1 MIKKIIVISFFFIVG
16 CHPIDDRLTIINNTN
31 QTVII
36 GDRLWSKNQSVYLNN
51 KTPIDNFDFE
61 VNQIQPKSEMK
72 MITRGNWEDSFIN
85 NDTMVILVFNK
96 NSILKKRIEKPSD
109 NYDINQIIYVS
120 RNFIEKNNWKIN
132 IDSTN
137 NSKTIRY

>member
-1 MIKKIIVISFFFIVG
+1 MIK
-16 CHPIDDRLTIINNTN
+16 
-31 QTVII
+31 
-36 GDRLWSKNQSVYLNN
+36 
-51 KTPIDNFDFE
+51 
-61 VNQIQPKSEMK
+61 
-72 MITRGNWEDSFIN
+72 RGNWEDSFIN

-137 NSKTIRY
+137 NSKTIRF